1 MRRVVILH
9 PYKLLVTLPLASL
22 VLLLST
28 PFASCRKTAPL
39 AVSSLTT
46 MRSLARFTPSAAGIA
61 QNRILSDGRARA
73 AFVGAASS
81 RLHGIW
87 SDNEG
92 SSPESAQTKNPIIAN
107 PSAFLPNYSKGCCS
121 NIYQFNQHHHR
132 SFHTSST
139 LLMMAKRKKNGG
151 KSKKAKSLQHG
162 GPGSVGG
169 KKKKISS
176 IVAVSDDEDDVL
188 DSSESGADQALDLE
202 LLHEQYDLEE
212 SGNGDDDD
220 DDDWGDGNELQS
232 DSPFANDY
240 HAPVMPTECIQALL
254 LQGEWEEMLNAKKD
268 RWRKK
273 QSIIEAK
280 RRKAPL
286 HDDGNEEENK
296 MEDGGDKNG
305 GSGNKEVF
313 QNEEGITRRPRVFID
328 GTLGGGGHSQAILE
342 QLSAGD
348 ILISCDVDP
357 EALATASKRLVE
369 YLGTSDYILDY
380 PVGYEKVMGQW
391 EEGKPM
397 FIPVQSNFRNLLSV
411 LAKVRH
417 PVTGNL
423 LFGDRRKRQHHREN
437 GINDGEDI
445 VEFPYGANGML
456 LDLGVSSHQIDTG
469 ERGFAFM
476 KDGPLDMRMS
486 GSSNNSAS
494 LSYSASTLT
503 AADICNEFD
512 EGSIVSILRTYGDE
526 PRAKRI
532 ASAIV
537 ASRPLYTTTDLVHAI
552 NSVTPTFARQRRA
565 GLIATCARVFQA
577 LRIVVN
583 EEDGALKEVLEEVAP
598 AILCRSGS
606 RHRSSKRQQDLENI
620 HDGILAV
627 LSYHSM
633 EDKMAKRVIR
643 DGKVDLFGSRR
654 GGSGVLER
662 DLYGN
667 IIADDNDSYIGEE
680 SSLTPFEPLCKPRKA
695 TDEEIAV
702 NSRARSATLRVA
714 IRI

>member
-1 MRRVVILH
+1 MRSITLLH
-9 PYKLLVTLPLASL
+9 PFKSLVTLPIASS
-22 VLLLST
+22 LLLISTAFASSSQKST
-28 PFASCRKTAPL
+28 PLAESSSTAMTL
-39 AVSSLTT
+39 
-46 MRSLARFTPSAAGIA
+46 LARFTPSAAGTVR
-61 QNRILSDGRARA
+61 NKILSGGRSRARA
-73 AFVGAASS
+73 AFVVAASS
-81 RLHGIW
+81 RIHEIW
-87 SDNEG
+87 SEDEEQL
-92 SSPESAQTKNPIIAN
+92 PESLHTNKCLRSNPIGLFSN
-107 PSAFLPNYSKGCCS
+107 SVNGSCS
-121 NIYQFNQHHHR
+121 NFHPYNYDQHR

-151 KSKKAKSLQHG
+151 KSKKANSLQN
-162 GPGSVGG
+162 G
-169 KKKKISS
+169 KKKKKLSVI
-176 IVAVSDDEDDVL
+176 AVSEDDDDVFDISESEAGATLDLESLQEKYDLEGSGKGDDEDD
-188 DSSESGADQALDLE
+188 EADWG
-202 LLHEQYDLEE
+202 EE
-212 SGNGDDDD
+212 S
-220 DDDWGDGNELQS
+220 ELRRNA
-232 DSPFANDY
+232 PFANDY
-240 HAPVMPTECIQALL
+240 HAPVMPTECVQALL
-254 LQGEWEEMLNAKKD
+254 LQGEWEEMLNAKRD

-273 QSIIEAK
+273 QSIIDAK
-280 RRKAPL
+280 RRKAAL
-286 HDDGNEEENK
+286 YDDNDEENK
-296 MEDGGDKNG
+296 MEDSGDIEG
-305 GSGNKEVF
+305 YSGHDELN
-313 QNEEGITRRPRVFID
+313 QNEAIITPRPRVFID
-328 GTLGGGGHSQAILE
+328 GTLGGGGHSHAILE
-342 QLSAGD
+342 QLRAGD

-369 YLGTSDYILDY
+369 YLGTSDYIIDY
-380 PVGYEKVMGQW
+380 PVGYEKVDGQW
-391 EEGKPM
+391 KEGKPM

-417 PVTGNL
+417 PISGNL
-423 LFGDRRKRQHHREN
+423 LFGDRRKRQNNREN
-437 GINDGEDI
+437 GNSVGEET

-486 GSSNNSAS
+486 GTSNNSAS
-494 LSYSASTLT
+494 AAYSASSLT

-512 EGSIVSILRTYGDE
+512 ESSLVSILKNYGDE

-598 AILCRSGS
+598 AILRRSGS
-606 RHRSSKRQQDLENI
+606 RHLFSKRNGYWEHI
-620 HDGILAV
+620 HNGILAV

-654 GGSGVLER
+654 GGGGVLER

-667 IIADDNDSYIGEE
+667 IITEDNDSYIDEE
-680 SSLTPFEPLCKPRKA
+680 YSLTPFEPLCKPRKA
-695 TDEEIAV
+695 TEEEIAV

-714 IRI
+714 IRV